1 MRNLRDLALAGTLS
15 SVLYAGMVLAPTAA
29 PVLVWIVPLPG
40 LLFAA
45 VRPREIAMWFLI
57 CAAALAVA
65 VNGACA
71 VAFALT
77 LGSATF
83 LIAGGIVRSWNVDRT
98 VGTAIGAWAL
108 GVAVLFFLASGTLSE
123 GIAAARDQ
131 VDKAFAM
138 TVEASKAAGADADAL
153 ALLEAQRPGLVES
166 VLQVLPGLVLL
177 TGGAILC
184 ANLAIARR
192 VVPIF
197 EDFRLPYWRA
207 PEALI
212 WVFIASGFGM
222 FAPIGTLSVVASNVF
237 VALLGC
243 YFLQG
248 LAIVMYYL
256 DRFGLPMPLRIGT
269 YLLIAIQ
276 QLLAAVVLALGIFD
290 LWGDFRRL
298 HTGAAD
304 ASLDSDGD

>member
-1 MRNLRDLALAGTLS
+1 MRSLRDLALAGALS
-15 SVLYAGMVLAPTAA
+15 AALYAGMALMPNGAA
-29 PVLVWIVPLPG
+29 ALVWALPLPG
-40 LLFAA
+40 LVFAA
-45 VRPREIAMWFLI
+45 VRPREIALWF
-57 CAAALAVA
+57 ALTAFVLALA

-77 LGSATF
+77 LGVATF
-83 LIAGGIVRSWNVDRT
+83 FMAAGIQRSWSVDQT
-98 VGTAIGAWAL
+98 VAAALGAWAL
-108 GVAVLFFLASGTLSE
+108 GLGILFFLGSGTLAD

-131 VDKAFAM
+131 VDKAFSL
-138 TVEASKAAGADADAL
+138 TIEASKAAGADADAL
-153 ALLEAQRPGLVES
+153 ALLEGERSTLVDS
-166 VLQVLPGLVLL
+166 VLRVLPGLVIL
-177 TGGAILC
+177 TGAAILC
-184 ANLAIARR
+184 VNLAVARR
-192 VVPIF
+192 IVPVF

-207 PEALI
+207 PEVLI

-222 FAPIGTLSVVASNVF
+222 FGPFDAISVVASNVF
-237 VALLGC
+237 VVLLGC

-256 DRFGLPMPLRIGT
+256 DRFGLPVSLRIGT
-269 YLLIAIQ
+269 YLLIGIQ